1 MAILQQLSSVRRTA
15 TAASRSPLT
24 LPDSLRAAAFTDKQL
39 VYGGS
44 AVQARVPAPAA
55 SCRLLDAIAA

>member
-15 TAASRSPLT
+15 SAASRSPLT
-24 LPDSLRAAAFTDKQL
+24 LPHSLRAAAFTDKQL

-44 AVQARVPAPAA
+44 AVQALVLAPTA
-55 SCRLLDAIAA
+55 SFRLLDAFAA